1 MLSQENLVK
10 IFKRVKT
17 VDTFYF
23 PLARLVHELILKDK
37 NVKIIS
43 KEWYDSFKQKYPDI
57 YPLDLT
63 DWDKVWRTFDG
74 LIRMTFT
81 YSSNSFII
89 CEVSVK
95 DGDFYGHATNTRCI
109 FKVEIPISFIKN
121 IEDNLVYA
129 IEKEA
134 GEKYAERL
142 KAREEAFIKKFMAD
156 VLNKK

>member
-10 IFKRVKT
+10 IFKKVKT
-17 VDTFYF
+17 VYTVYF
-23 PLARLVHELILKDK
+23 PLARLAHESICKDK
-37 NVKIIS
+37 NVKIIF
-43 KEWYDSFKQKYPDI
+43 KEWYDSFKQKHPES
-57 YPLDLT
+57 YPLNVK

-89 CEVSVK
+89 CEVSIK
-95 DGDFYGHATNTRCI
+95 DGDFYGHAINTRCI
-109 FKVEIPISFIKN
+109 FKVELPISFIKN
-121 IEDNLVYA
+121 IEDDLVYA

-134 GEKYAERL
+134 KEKYAEIL
-142 KAREEAFIKKFMAD
+142 KAREEAFIKKFMTE